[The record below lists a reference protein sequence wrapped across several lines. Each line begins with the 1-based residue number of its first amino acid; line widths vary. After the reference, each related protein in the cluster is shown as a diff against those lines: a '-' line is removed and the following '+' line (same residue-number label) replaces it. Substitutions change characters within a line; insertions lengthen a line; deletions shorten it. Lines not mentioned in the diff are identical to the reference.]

1 MLPEKLLAHHG
12 VRQQFGSVGH
22 FDAGCALQKIF
33 FLCRSKKY
41 IIALFTQENVLQ
53 KIGFCVA
60 VTSCLPHKHRIFSPD
75 QIQNKVAL
83 TL

>member
-1 MLPEKLLAHHG
+1 MLGAP
-12 VRQQFGSVGH
+12 
-22 FDAGCALQKIF
+22 CKIMF

-60 VTSCLPHKHRIFSPD
+60 VTSCLPHKHRIFIPD